1 MNVFYL
7 SKIKHIITAYKARW
21 ISFLIILIVLL
32 LANMQIGVAASAP
45 SDFTD
50 VPAGSWYADPVAWA
64 ISRGIT
70 NGTSSSTFSP
80 EATCTNAQVLTFL
93 WRACGSIDPTITNP
107 FRDISES
114 DYFYKP
120 ALWAYEK
127 DMVDGDY
134 FQPNKPCSRSMAVTY
149 LWKEAGSPETL
160 PNLKFTDVS
169 ADNAQAV
176 SWAVDMGIT
185 LGTSTSKFS
194 PESICNRAQIITFLY
209 RELADDS
216 VFEIDNDYLNI
227 TN

>member
-1 MNVFYL
+1 MKY
-7 SKIKHIITAYKARW
+7 IKHFFTLFSGIVM
-21 ISFLIILIVLL
+21 LIVLT
-32 LANMQIGVAASAP
+32 IPAAATVGNIATGFS
-45 SDFTD
+45 D
-50 VPAGSWYADPVAWA
+50 VPIGSWYANPVTWA
-64 ISRGIT
+64 INRGIT

-80 EATCTNAQVLTFL
+80 EDTCTNAQVLTFL

-134 FQPNKPCSRSMAVTY
+134 FRPNNPCSRSMAVTF
-149 LWKEAGSPETL
+149 LWKESGSPKTL

-169 ADNAQAV
+169 ANDAQAV

-185 LGTSTSKFS
+185 TGTSASTFS

-209 RELADDS
+209 RELAENPGFDNNYL
-216 VFEIDNDYLNI
+216 EIAAK
-227 TN
+227 